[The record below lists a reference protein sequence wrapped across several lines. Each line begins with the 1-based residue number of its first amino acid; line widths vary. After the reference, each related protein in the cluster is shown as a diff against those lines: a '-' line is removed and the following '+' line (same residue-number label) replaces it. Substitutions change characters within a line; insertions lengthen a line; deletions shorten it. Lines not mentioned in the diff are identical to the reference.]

1 MIDWLRLLG
10 RMTRLTLRTD
20 RRAAVALCALTLSQG
35 AVIAAIG
42 LSQRFLVDHS
52 VAGDTAAVV
61 GAVVLGAVARGVSA
75 TASRVEG
82 TLSIYLRSRVR
93 MAFSEQVQRTVA
105 TIPTIAH
112 LEHGP
117 HIDRWNRIFQGS
129 YAAASMP
136 WAVLN
141 ASASVVS
148 LAVTIGLLAWVRPAL
163 CLLALL
169 AVPLFLAG
177 RRSDRLLRDARDAG
191 AEDLRHEQRLHD
203 LCIRPEPAKEV
214 MLTGGGAALSNR
226 ATDLWAAASAREIQ
240 ARLRGVAY
248 QTGAWLLYGAGLA
261 TGLLVVG
268 RLVAAGQT
276 TVGAAVMVV
285 SLATQ
290 LQSQLRTVL
299 EGLSTVAEAGQVVG
313 HYTWLSQYAADA
325 ARPGQPAPRVLTSG
339 ITLRDVRFRY
349 AGAERDTLSGIDL
362 DLPAGS
368 TVAIVGANG
377 AGKSTLVKLLTGLYE
392 PTGGQIT
399 VDGRPLDELDRAGW
413 TAGLSGVYQDYARL
427 QMRAGET
434 VGVGDV
440 RHIRDTARIRA
451 ALDLADATRIIT
463 DLPDGLDTRLGA
475 AFGGVEPSLGQWQ
488 KLALARSLMR
498 QVGGERRPLCVVLD
512 EPTAALDPLAEH
524 DLFRQYVGQVREATR
539 QGAVTVLVSHRFST
553 VRMADRIVVLDDG
566 RIAEQGGHAEL
577 MAVDGIYAQ
586 LYRLQ
591 EAAYR

>member
-1 MIDWLRLLG
+1 M
-10 RMTRLTLRTD
+10 
-20 RRAAVALCALTLSQG
+20 
-35 AVIAAIG
+35 
-42 LSQRFLVDHS
+42 
-52 VAGDTAAVV
+52 
-61 GAVVLGAVARGVSA
+61 
-75 TASRVEG
+75 
-82 TLSIYLRSRVR
+82 
-93 MAFSEQVQRTVA
+93 
-105 TIPTIAH
+105 
-112 LEHGP
+112 
-117 HIDRWNRIFQGS
+117 
-129 YAAASMP
+129 
-136 WAVLN
+136 
-141 ASASVVS
+141 
-148 LAVTIGLLAWVRPAL
+148 
-163 CLLALL
+163 
-169 AVPLFLAG
+169 
-177 RRSDRLLRDARDAG
+177 
-191 AEDLRHEQRLHD
+191 
-203 LCIRPEPAKEV
+203 
-214 MLTGGGAALSNR
+214 
-226 ATDLWAAASAREIQ
+226 
-240 ARLRGVAY
+240 
-248 QTGAWLLYGAGLA
+248 
-261 TGLLVVG
+261 
-268 RLVAAGQT
+268 
-276 TVGAAVMVV
+276 
-285 SLATQ
+285 
-290 LQSQLRTVL
+290 
-299 EGLSTVAEAGQVVG
+299 AEAGQVVG